1 MELHGRRAIVAG
13 ATGVLGGLLGRRLAE
28 AGARVG
34 LAGRDRE
41 RLRALGDELG
51 APTAALELRDP
62 ASARGCVDTLAGTLG
77 GLDLLVVA
85 TGAVAF
91 GAADDVGADVERTLV
106 DVNALGPMAL
116 ARAALAHLGPGGTI
130 AAVSAV
136 VAEHPT
142 AGMAA
147 YSASK
152 AALSA
157 YLTALRRERRR
168 DGLVVLDVRP
178 QHLDT
183 GFADRAL
190 AGAPPALPE
199 PARADD
205 VAAAIVDA
213 LREDRRELAYDLRA
227 RALVAA

>member
-1 MELHGRRAIVAG
+1 MELHDGRAIVAG
-13 ATGVLGGLLGRRLAE
+13 ATGALGGLLSRRLAA

-34 LAGRDRE
+34 LAGRDPE
-41 RLRALGDELG
+41 RLRALGEELG
-51 APTAALELRDP
+51 APTAPLELRDP
-62 ASARGCVDTLAGTLG
+62 GSAQECVDALAGALG

-91 GAADDVGADVERTLV
+91 GAAEDVGAGVERTLLE
-106 DVNALGPMAL
+106 VNALGPMAL
-116 ARAALAHLGPGGTI
+116 ARAALAHMESGGAI
-130 AAVSAV
+130 AALSAV
-136 VAEHPT
+136 VADHPT

-152 AALSA
+152 AALSS

-168 DGLVVLDVRP
+168 QGLVVLDVRP

-199 PARADD
+199 PARAED

-213 LREDRRELAYDLRA
+213 LREDRRELSYDLRA